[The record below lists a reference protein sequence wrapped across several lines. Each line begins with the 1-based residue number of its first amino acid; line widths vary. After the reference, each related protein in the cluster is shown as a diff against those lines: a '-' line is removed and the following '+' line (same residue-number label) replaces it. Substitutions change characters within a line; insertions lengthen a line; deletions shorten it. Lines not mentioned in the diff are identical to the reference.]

1 MIFERPSIDQP
12 AVLIEDLYFAY
23 PPLQTGGE
31 PVVVLRGV
39 DLQVPA
45 GECLA
50 IMGPTGGGK
59 TTLCLALN
67 GLVPQATDGEFS
79 GRVAVAGLDTRQHPV
94 ARLSQVAGLVFQDP
108 EVQLFSISVEEEVA
122 FGLES
127 QGVPRPD
134 MAEHVTWALDVV
146 RLAEVRD
153 RSPHQLSGGQKKR
166 LAIAAV
172 LAMRPTILI
181 LDEPTAGLDPAG
193 RVEVLEVVAELKRL
207 EGTTVILVEQ
217 EPEVV
222 AAFADR
228 VVVLNQG
235 RIVREGSPRAVL
247 SDVAGLHGLG
257 LSVPQVSELAHRLNQ
272 LAGTGFAFITETEAY
287 QTLRHDLGCTDG
299 E

>member
-1 MIFERPSIDQP
+1 MRDQP
-12 AVLIEDLYFAY
+12 LILVEDLHFAY
-23 PPLQTGGE
+23 PALQPDGE
-31 PVVVLRGV
+31 PVTVLRGI
-39 DLQVPA
+39 DLKVPA

-50 IMGPTGGGK
+50 VMGPTSAGK

-79 GRVAVAGLDTRQHPV
+79 GRVVVAGLDTRQHPV
-94 ARLSQVAGLVFQDP
+94 AELSQVAGLVFQDP
-108 EVQLFSISVEEEVA
+108 EAQLFSISVEEEVA

-127 QGVPRPD
+127 QGVPRPA
-134 MAEHVTWALDVV
+134 MAERVAWALDVV

-193 RVEVLEVVAELKRL
+193 RVDVLQVVAELKRL

-222 AAFADR
+222 ATFADR
-228 VVVLNQG
+228 VVVLDEG
-235 RIVREGSPRAVL
+235 RIVREGSPRTVL

-257 LSVPQVSELAHRLNQ
+257 LAVPQVSELAHRLNQ
-272 LAGTGFAFITETEAY
+272 HAGTGFSFITETEAY
-287 QTLRHDLGCTDG
+287 QALRDDLGCPDG